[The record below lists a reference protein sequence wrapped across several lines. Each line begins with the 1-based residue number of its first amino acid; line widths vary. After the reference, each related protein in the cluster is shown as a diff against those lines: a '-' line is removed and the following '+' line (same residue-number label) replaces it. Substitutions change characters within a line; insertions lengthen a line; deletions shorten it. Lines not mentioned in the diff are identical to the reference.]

1 MAEIRVDPA
10 RRKGGGGLTWLWILL
25 ALVVLAGIAGYL
37 VWSGTINI
45 GGINGTRP

>member
-10 RRKGGGGLTWLWILL
+10 RRSGRGLGWLWALL
-25 ALVVLAGIAGYL
+25 ALVVVAGVIGYL